1 MSTQVNSPF
10 LLSKLRPVGDMTKQE
25 NNYHDQIERILQQL
39 YRRSGGTVDTTD
51 DNLEESS
58 ANENQIAFLNGQ
70 FSSLYDKVGGLEQD
84 VEVSP
89 VILREFRA
97 VTKSESYTASDYD
110 FINAK
115 SCATITLPQFPVG
128 NSVIIVRNGDGS
140 IITIDGNQRNING
153 DACAIT
159 RRFNTSLV
167 LHYFIDS
174 NEWFIR

>member
-39 YRRSGGTVDTTD
+39 YRRSDGTVDTTD

-84 VEVSP
+84 TEVSP

-97 VTKSESYTASDYD
+97 ITKSANYTASDYD

-115 SCATITLPQFPVG
+115 SNAIITLPQFPIE
-128 NSVIIVRNGDGS
+128 NSVIIIRNGDNS
-140 IITIDGNQRNING
+140 TVTILGNGKNMNG
-153 DACAIT
+153 EATGYI
-159 RRFNTSLV
+159 RRQSTALT
-167 LHYFIDS
+167 LQYFIDS
-174 NEWFIR
+174 NEWFAR